1 MKKGEIVCTLD
12 FLADISYF
20 FRMKATLTSKG
31 QITIPV
37 KIRSRLQLKSG
48 DVLDF
53 DESAP
58 FLKATKTI
66 SPEAWAR
73 FGAAWQD
80 PWPALEVAAVL
91 DEMRGVVEL
100 PPGIPTPAEA

>member
-1 MKKGEIVCTLD
+1 MRLTFSGV
-12 FLADISYF
+12 
-20 FRMKATLTSKG
+20 KAILTSKG

-37 KIRSRLQLKSG
+37 KIRSRLQLKPG

-58 FLKATKTI
+58 FLKASKTI

-73 FGAAWQD
+73 FGSAWHD
-80 PWPALEVAAVL
+80 PWPALEVAEVL
-91 DEMRGVVEL
+91 DEMRGEVEL